1 MRPAGP
7 GTQQLQNKCLGA
19 YFLFPLGVLLM
30 LGSGSPAKP
39 FVPLREK
46 DPAVSVGEAERPQE
60 GAETDG
66 GAWVTWEERSQN

>member
-1 MRPAGP
+1 MNVPCVP
-7 GTQQLQNKCLGA
+7 GSTQQLPNKCLGA

-46 DPAVSVGEAERPQE
+46 DPAVSVGEAERPQGVQRQMGE
-60 GAETDG
+60 PG
-66 GAWVTWEERSQN
+66 